1 MNQLLPYL
9 IFFILFILTKE
20 EISYI
25 YDDDYNYE
33 NYCFDISSTNVDTNQ
48 NAKIHLNKLESL
60 KKSQIAL
67 NAQSCRLNEQKRKND
82 DGTKCCYASV
92 FKNSKWY
99 FFCANIPSN
108 SANSIP
114 DYIKELTDD
123 TSLDDLFDEIK
134 IDCFCKKFDIM
145 IITLI
150 INLLYLF

>member
-25 YDDDYNYE
+25 YNDDYNYE
-33 NYCFDISSTNVDTNQ
+33 NYCFDISSTNVDTNPT
-48 NAKIHLNKLESL
+48 AKIHLNKLESL

-99 FFCANIPSN
+99 FFCANIPSD

-114 DYIKELTDD
+114 DYIKKLNDD

-150 INLLYLF
+150 ISLLYLF